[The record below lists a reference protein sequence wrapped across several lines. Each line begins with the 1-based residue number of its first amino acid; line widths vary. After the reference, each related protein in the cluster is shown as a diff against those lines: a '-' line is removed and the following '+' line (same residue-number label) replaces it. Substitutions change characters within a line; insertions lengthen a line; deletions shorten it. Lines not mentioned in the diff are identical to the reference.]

1 MLEQNAFRSIVG
13 ETDYELKFDK
23 TNNEN
28 FDILNDIG
36 SQILSDSEI
45 DGQIDDYTVVAGRF
59 GSNSRTD
66 FDINLQLTNNSDY
79 VNRNSRLNTPFR
91 PLFVDERFFTSTI
104 GNSSLNQILYEGEFR
119 LPNTN
124 EIIIPSPVATEMGLV
139 PGDIINRL
147 NISLATQIDNQRQ
160 LKENSLTNVTIIG
173 VYDQAL
179 CDFCEFF
186 DGPILDYTNIILN
199 YDTLD
204 DLYRNVNDL
213 MLETGNFE
221 LLLSIDE
228 TKFSVT
234 DPDKFRRRIKYFIE

>member
-1 MLEQNAFRSIVG
+1 MKLPPIKDNLIQLSKTIFRTRRRAFALISGIILATMILSGIVLYSSVLEQNAFRSIVG
-13 ETDYELKFDK
+13 ETDFELKFDK

-173 VYDQAL
+173 VYDQ
-179 CDFCEFF
+179 
-186 DGPILDYTNIILN
+186 GI
-199 YDTLD
+199 
-204 DLYRNVNDL
+204 
-213 MLETGNFE
+213 M
-221 LLLSIDE
+221 
-228 TKFSVT
+228 
-234 DPDKFRRRIKYFIE
+234 